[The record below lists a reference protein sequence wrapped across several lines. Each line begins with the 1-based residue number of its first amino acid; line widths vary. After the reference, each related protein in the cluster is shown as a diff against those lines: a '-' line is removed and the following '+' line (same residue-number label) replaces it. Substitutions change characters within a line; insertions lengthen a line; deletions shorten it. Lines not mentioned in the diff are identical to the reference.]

1 MRHQSQTFIGLLRTA
16 VNTWRTRDRL
26 GQATVVDLVVSV
38 HERLGYDDV
47 TGIRFE
53 PNTRDTFER
62 MKVNGERVFRWLDD
76 ETKDSTL
83 LPTNFIPSILAALP
97 PDLRLDVLDSLLAPF
112 GLVVRAEVE
121 EGDPEL
127 CVHAAL
133 GRLMSE
139 DAKGQQAV
147 LRLATDTSD
156 EAVQEAHR
164 ELREAVG
171 FKRRLMRT
179 LGKLLTKRKR
189 KV

>member
-1 MRHQSQTFIGLLRTA
+1 MRHQSQTLIGLLRQA
-16 VNTWRTRDRL
+16 VVTWRTRDRL
-26 GQATVVDLVVSV
+26 GRESVVDIIVSI
-38 HERLGYDDV
+38 HERLGFDDV

-53 PNTRDTFER
+53 PITRDTYER
-62 MKVNGERVFRWLDD
+62 MKVNADRVFRWLDD
-76 ETKDSTL
+76 EGKDSTL
-83 LPTNFIPSILAALP
+83 LPANFIPTVLAALP
-97 PDLRLDVLDSLLAPF
+97 SDLRLDVLDRLLAPF
-112 GLVVRAEVE
+112 GLVVRSEVG

-133 GRLMSE
+133 GALMRE

-179 LGKLLTKRKR
+179 LGKLLIKRKR